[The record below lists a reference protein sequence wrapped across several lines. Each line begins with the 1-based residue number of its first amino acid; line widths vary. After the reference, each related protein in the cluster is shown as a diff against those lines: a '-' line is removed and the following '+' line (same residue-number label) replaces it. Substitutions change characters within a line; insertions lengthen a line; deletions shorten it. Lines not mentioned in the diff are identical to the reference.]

1 MRAILAQLVLQ
12 LVLMLAS
19 TDMSISLSRDWQT
32 GEPRCH
38 HSPEKV
44 SMLMGTSKALP
55 GVYLT

>member
-1 MRAILAQLVLQ
+1 MRAILAQLVL
-12 LVLMLAS
+12 LAS

-44 SMLMGTSKALP
+44 SIFMGTSKALP